1 MGQQPSSHPT
11 RLVLRLYIAKGT
23 PHSRTAVENLRL
35 LVGKIGDEDCDL
47 ELVDVMDNPAQAI
60 QDGVLVTPTL
70 IRLSPG
76 PTLRIIGLLQPRDS
90 VLRALRNF

>member
-1 MGQQPSSHPT
+1 MGQQPSLRST
-11 RLVLRLYIAKGT
+11 RLVLRLYIANGT
-23 PHSRTAVENLRL
+23 PHSRTAAETLRL
-35 LVGKIGDEDCDL
+35 LVREIGEEDCDL
-47 ELVDVMDNPAQAI
+47 EVVDVMDNPAQAI